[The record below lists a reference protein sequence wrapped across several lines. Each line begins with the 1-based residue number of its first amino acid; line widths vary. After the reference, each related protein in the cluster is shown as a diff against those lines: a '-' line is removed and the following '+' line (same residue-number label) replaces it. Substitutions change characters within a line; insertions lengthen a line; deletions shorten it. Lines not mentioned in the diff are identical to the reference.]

1 MKNIDDIINETIRYN
16 LKKVIRESKREQIEE
31 GWKENVIGAAAGA
44 SALFG
49 MGGNA
54 MANNNSVRNDRVISR
69 VETAPSSDYRG
80 NSMISKNKNI
90 DRTAN
95 FSSYA
100 QYNDNKK
107 TEREARKYAGY
118 LSNSIIKNI
127 EDKTGEGLGNISHE
141 IGSCN
146 EMGECPIILSFDAD
160 KSAFN
165 TIKSVLSGFK
175 KYRPNLNTNAASNG
189 DGTIHITIEM

>member
-54 MANNNSVRNDRVISR
+54 MANNNSLRNDRVISR

-127 EDKTGEGLGNISHE
+127 EDKTGEGLGNI
-141 IGSCN
+141 
-146 EMGECPIILSFDAD
+146 
-160 KSAFN
+160 
-165 TIKSVLSGFK
+165 
-175 KYRPNLNTNAASNG
+175 
-189 DGTIHITIEM
+189 

>member
-1 MKNIDDIINETIRYN
+1 MKNIDDIINEAVRYN
-16 LKKVIRESKREQIEE
+16 LKKVIRESKREQIDE

-54 MANNNSVRNDRVISR
+54 MANNHPVKNDRVISR
-69 VETAPSSDYRG
+69 IETAPSSDYHG
-80 NSMISKNKNI
+80 NSMVSKNKNI

-100 QYNDNKK
+100 QYNDQKK
-107 TEREARKYAGY
+107 TEREARKHVGY

-127 EDKTGEGLGNISHE
+127 EDKTGEGLRNISHE
-141 IGSCN
+141 VGSCN
-146 EMGECPIILSFDAD
+146 EMGECPVTLSFDAD

-165 TIKSVLSGFK
+165 TIKSVVREFK
-175 KYRPNLNTNAASNG
+175 KYRQGLNMNTVSNE